1 MAGRRWHRHGMG
13 DRRSSACTVVA
24 RLVLALGLAGAVA
37 PALAEDGKAAAGGDR
52 GPAERGKGGFS
63 YGGEITG
70 RMNLLAPPKLGEIGP
85 PPMPS
90 PPPGFGGP
98 DIGSRGLPEHDVL
111 KGLKLPHLTP
121 APRPGAQPTPVTP
134 TLEDAPTPAIA
145 APIVK
150 QPLHLAATFGDKGA
164 KVPNGVK
171 WRVFTDQPDMNG
183 EHLLVA
189 ESSDAAPRFDLDPG
203 GYVVHA
209 VYGLVSTARY
219 VSVAPDH
226 PTDTTMSLPAGAI
239 RLAAFV
245 GDARVPPDRVG
256 FTLTRND
263 AGVTR
268 TVAENVRPGALLRVP
283 AGQYHVVSAYGDA
296 NAIVEVDLDVAAGK
310 LVEAQVHH
318 KAARMTLRLVRAA
331 GGAEVKNTSWTVLT
345 PGGDVIRESIGQ
357 LPPIVLSEGDYTAIA
372 RHDGKMFQ
380 QNFSVRAGFDAT
392 VELTLN

>member
-1 MAGRRWHRHGMG
+1 MAVI
-13 DRRSSACTVVA
+13 AV
-24 RLVLALGLAGAVA
+24 RLSLALGACCATSG
-37 PALAEDGKAAAGGDR
+37 ALAQSGENTPR
-52 GPAERGKGGFS
+52 GTEKSGKGGFS

-90 PPPGFGGP
+90 PPPGFDGP
-98 DIGSRGLPEHDVL
+98 DIGSRGKPEHDVL

-134 TLEDAPTPAIA
+134 TLEDPPAPAVA
-145 APIVK
+145 APIIK

-171 WRVFTDQPDMNG
+171 WRVFTDQPDANG
-183 EHLLVA
+183 EHLMVA
-189 ESSDAAPRFDLDPG
+189 ESNDAAPRFDLDPG

>member
-1 MAGRRWHRHGMG
+1 MRDGIAIGMG
-13 DRRSSACTVVA
+13 DRPLSLAAIAV
-24 RLVLALGLAGAVA
+24 RLSLALGACGASSA
-37 PALAEDGKAAAGGDR
+37 ALAQSDTAPNR
-52 GPAERGKGGFS
+52 GPEKGGKGGFS

-98 DIGSRGLPEHDVL
+98 DIGSRGKPEQDVL
-111 KGLKLPHLTP
+111 KGLKLPHLAP

-164 KVPNGVK
+164 KVPSGVK
-171 WRVFTDQPDMNG
+171 WRVFTDQPDING

-219 VSVAPDH
+219 VAVAPDH

-245 GDARVPPDRVG
+245 GDTRVPPDRVG

-318 KAARMTLRLVRAA
+318 KAARMTLKLVRGA

-380 QNFSVRAGFDAT
+380 RNFSVRAGFDAT